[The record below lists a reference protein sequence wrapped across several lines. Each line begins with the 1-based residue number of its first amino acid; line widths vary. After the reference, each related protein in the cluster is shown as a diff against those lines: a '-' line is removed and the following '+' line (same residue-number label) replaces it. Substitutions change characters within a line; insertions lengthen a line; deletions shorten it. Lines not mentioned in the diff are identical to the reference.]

1 MMIVGFVQPGIN
13 IFRRPKL
20 LHPFGAFFA
29 DCIPITLV
37 SNSERES
44 VNECVCQVV
53 RQLVCMS
60 VSKSERE
67 IVCV

>member
-1 MMIVGFVQPGIN
+1 MMIVGFVQPGID

-37 SNSERES
+37 RMTVRVTVRES
-44 VNECVCQVV
+44 ISMHE
-53 RQLVCMS
+53 
-60 VSKSERE
+60 
-67 IVCV
+67 

>member
-37 SNSERES
+37 SKSDSKR
-44 VNECVCQVV
+44 VN
-53 RQLVCMS
+53 QL
-60 VSKSERE
+60 K
-67 IVCV
+67 